1 MMSWKGRNRNWGREG
16 FWTDPGFRM
25 VSSRWISCEI
35 SPQAFLAIWTPTSQ
49 REQIWIQ
56 SICYM
61 LNAFTPMRDQEGI
74 SPYNINSI
82 KQTNDDNKDKN
93 QLGENKWI
101 QYQILLETKRELYG
115 RQLGESLMRTWE
127 WHGCVCNKYTLRIRR
142 ACLFQDLSTDSK
154 IFMLARLVLVII
166 FKTYPTHKLQPV
178 RYKSAD

>member
-16 FWTDPGFRM
+16 FWTDPGFKM

-49 REQIWIQ
+49 
-56 SICYM
+56 
-61 LNAFTPMRDQEGI
+61 I

-93 QLGENKWI
+93 PFGENKWI

-127 WHGCVCNKYTLRIRR
+127 WHGYVCNKYTLRIRR

-166 FKTYPTHKLQPV
+166 FETYPTHKLQPV

>member
-16 FWTDPGFRM
+16 FWTDPGFKM

-49 REQIWIQ
+49 
-56 SICYM
+56 
-61 LNAFTPMRDQEGI
+61 I

-93 QLGENKWI
+93 PFGENKWI

-115 RQLGESLMRTWE
+115 RQ
-127 WHGCVCNKYTLRIRR
+127 
-142 ACLFQDLSTDSK
+142 
-154 IFMLARLVLVII
+154 
-166 FKTYPTHKLQPV
+166 
-178 RYKSAD
+178 

>member
-35 SPQAFLAIWTPTSQ
+35 SPQAFLAIWSPTSQ
-49 REQIWIQ
+49 REQIRIH
-56 SICYM
+56 STCYM

-74 SPYNINSI
+74 SPHNIYSI
-82 KQTNDDNKDKN
+82 DKN

-127 WHGCVCNKYTLRIRR
+127 WHGYVCNKYRLRIRR
-142 ACLFQDLSTDSK
+142 ACLFQDLIIDSI